1 MCSSTVSSSLTL
13 HVFRWRKLP
22 LMFNSCHVTRLRRT
36 SLRLLLFLFL
46 RLHRGRCH
54 ELYKHVPPSRGKA
67 FGTVVALEFG
77 GDLRGE
83 DRRKQ
88 TFVTLSLLLCMFL
101 NCFGHGVIL
110 NNNNN
115 NKTGPIFSR
124 GNAQRTAMINS
135 TTPLV
140 LERQKSRFTLFLERF
155 HERKL
160 LFIFGRTARCTYPLF
175 CSPQRRRDSI
185 PLPLAH

>member
-1 MCSSTVSSSLTL
+1 MCSSTSSSSFTL

-22 LMFNSCHVTRLRRT
+22 LMFNSCHVTGLRRT
-36 SLRLLLFLFL
+36 SLRLLFLLL

-88 TFVTLSLLLCMFL
+88 TFVTLSYYV
-101 NCFGHGVIL
+101 CFSIVSGTVWSWTTTTV
-110 NNNNN
+110 
-115 NKTGPIFSR
+115 KRSQFSPEATR
-124 GNAQRTAMINS
+124 NEPRWLTAQPPSFWNAKNHA
-135 TTPLV
+135 
-140 LERQKSRFTLFLERF
+140 SRYF
-155 HERKL
+155 
-160 LFIFGRTARCTYPLF
+160 
-175 CSPQRRRDSI
+175 
-185 PLPLAH
+185 

>member
-1 MCSSTVSSSLTL
+1 MCSSTVSSSLTI

-36 SLRLLLFLFL
+36 SLRLLLYLFL

-88 TFVTLSLLLCMFL
+88 TFVTLSLSYYV
-101 NCFGHGVIL
+101 CFSIVSGTVWSWTTTTTI
-110 NNNNN
+110 
-115 NKTGPIFSR
+115 KRDQFSPEATR
-124 GNAQRTAMINS
+124 NEPRWLTAQPPSFWNAKNHA
-135 TTPLV
+135 
-140 LERQKSRFTLFLERF
+140 SRYF
-155 HERKL
+155 
-160 LFIFGRTARCTYPLF
+160 
-175 CSPQRRRDSI
+175 
-185 PLPLAH
+185 

>member
-1 MCSSTVSSSLTL
+1 MCSSTVSSSLTI

-88 TFVTLSLLLCMFL
+88 TFVTLSLTMY
-101 NCFGHGVIL
+101 V
-110 NNNNN
+110 
-115 NKTGPIFSR
+115 S
-124 GNAQRTAMINS
+124 Q
-135 TTPLV
+135 
-140 LERQKSRFTLFLERF
+140 LFR
-155 HERKL
+155 
-160 LFIFGRTARCTYPLF
+160 ARCDLEQQQQQKNGTNFL
-175 CSPQRRRDSI
+175 QRQRATNRDD
-185 PLPLAH
+185 

>member
-1 MCSSTVSSSLTL
+1 
-13 HVFRWRKLP
+13 
-22 LMFNSCHVTRLRRT
+22 MFNSCHVTRLRRT

-88 TFVTLSLLLCMFL
+88 TFVTLSLSLTMY
-101 NCFGHGVIL
+101 V
-110 NNNNN
+110 
-115 NKTGPIFSR
+115 S
-124 GNAQRTAMINS
+124 Q
-135 TTPLV
+135 
-140 LERQKSRFTLFLERF
+140 LFR
-155 HERKL
+155 
-160 LFIFGRTARCTYPLF
+160 ARCDLE
-175 CSPQRRRDSI
+175 QQQQQ
-185 PLPLAH
+185 